1 MGENFGKKAARE
13 QIFSNGDQNDDQNIN
28 HSCNVRYNSN
38 RGSQVGFQGR
48 YTYARAPVN
57 YGGSKA
63 IAGSSSSSS
72 STSSR
77 CSKFFREQQNQ
88 TIPRGSTVEQNGRQG
103 KIEDLIKVDRQVSL
117 ENLDSRTERRMD
129 NSEDTLTIT
138 EHTEPSILQNIY
150 TDINESRIDTSVQPH
165 NQFYFI
171 NRDSS
176 SSSIKDTATEYRNF
190 NPATRNNSERLGSGT
205 ERWGLKGISC
215 TSISDVL
222 PSACTSSHVPQNRRV
237 DTVRKR
243 PSDAE
248 ISAARSKGITAS
260 SSGTYVVS
268 NDNGA
273 GSSSYRRDHL
283 THNRTSRIA
292 RNIPTARDDS
302 FPVRIRRGYS
312 EESQMR
318 LPVHGDE
325 SAFPLRES
333 FVYPRYTWSQFSV
346 PEVQPESSSRS
357 SHALHSPYRRP
368 DLSNQAS
375 QIRFMPHLE
384 DNTGGMLV
392 SSLSLGDRDDY
403 RRLGMGAVAE
413 VLLALERA
421 EQDDALTYEQ
431 LLLLET
437 SLLFSGL
444 NFSDRHRD
452 MRMDIDNMSYEELLA
467 LEERMGT
474 VSTALSEEQ
483 LLRCL
488 KRSIYTTNH
497 VACGITFC
505 GDEDMR
511 CSICQEEYV
520 GEDEVGELPCDH
532 RYHTACIE
540 QWLRQKNC
548 IQSPQPKQAIIS
560 SMALISSTRS
570 FLTGS
575 PLSPFP
581 KHKKALHRAP
591 LVACRCSVDDGSSSG
606 KSEAKLAKLAMVTL
620 AAGMLALGSVDPA
633 AAAKSGGRVGGQAF
647 RSAAPRVSG
656 PRINNSRT
664 NIYVNPPIA
673 PPLFGGYGY
682 GAPFYGGWGWSP
694 FTFFAPGPGIAVGVG
709 GGFDVFVTFLVLGAI
724 ATVIRRVF
732 GSKDYEDDDY

>member
-540 QWLRQKNC
+540 QWLRQKNWC
-548 IQSPQPKQAIIS
+548 PVCKS
-560 SMALISSTRS
+560 SA
-570 FLTGS
+570 FPEHKTG
-575 PLSPFP
+575 
-581 KHKKALHRAP
+581 
-591 LVACRCSVDDGSSSG
+591 
-606 KSEAKLAKLAMVTL
+606 
-620 AAGMLALGSVDPA
+620 
-633 AAAKSGGRVGGQAF
+633 
-647 RSAAPRVSG
+647 
-656 PRINNSRT
+656 
-664 NIYVNPPIA
+664 
-673 PPLFGGYGY
+673 
-682 GAPFYGGWGWSP
+682 
-694 FTFFAPGPGIAVGVG
+694 
-709 GGFDVFVTFLVLGAI
+709 
-724 ATVIRRVF
+724 
-732 GSKDYEDDDY
+732 